1 MTLRCGVKPRRH
13 SLKVLLRLLL
23 ILQSSQAVTSNL
35 ASALTSA
42 SLVVTFFG
50 LRRVCWVWLSC
61 PLAVDVCVIVVDF
74 IYFNIWLSCV
84 SFLVCFGIVF
94 FFCGGLLLFGCV
106 WIERLPVLELEIYFM
121 VFCLVMRILHTKHYC
136 SHMTIHIST
145 HQTSARQLTSS
156 YSHTL
161 THLHT
166 FALTYYKTD
175 FLLQKRSFSNLGHS
189 RVPPTRWSGL
199 PPGLASLCVVSRPG
213 QRGEGR
219 GLETSLP
226 SSDEDLI
233 AG

>member
-1 MTLRCGVKPRRH
+1 MFRDC
-13 SLKVLLRLLL
+13 
-23 ILQSSQAVTSNL
+23 
-35 ASALTSA
+35 
-42 SLVVTFFG
+42 
-50 LRRVCWVWLSC
+50 
-61 PLAVDVCVIVVDF
+61 
-74 IYFNIWLSCV
+74 
-84 SFLVCFGIVF
+84 F
-94 FFCGGLLLFGCV
+94 FFLWRTAFV
-106 WIERLPVLELEIYFM
+106 WM
-121 VFCLVMRILHTKHYC
+121 CLNREVTCFRIRNIFYGILSRYENTSHQTHDC